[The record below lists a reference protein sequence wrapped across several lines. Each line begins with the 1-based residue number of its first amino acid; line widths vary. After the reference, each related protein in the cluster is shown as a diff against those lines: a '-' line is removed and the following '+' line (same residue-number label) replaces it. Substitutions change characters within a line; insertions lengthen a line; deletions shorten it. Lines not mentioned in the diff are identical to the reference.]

1 MLEEALLAIYF
12 GPSLRLSIGVDHLT
26 EVTCLVDPSRVDP
39 SRIDPLRCVEETQ
52 TPLSSHPEKRAVGL
66 VSPYRMTPSIQN
78 DTCCW

>member
-26 EVTCLVDPSRVDP
+26 EVTCLVCA
-39 SRIDPLRCVEETQ
+39 SRIDPLRRAEETQ
-52 TPLSSHPEKRAVGL
+52 TALSSHPEKRAVGL

-78 DTCCW
+78 GTCCR

>member
-26 EVTCLVDPSRVDP
+26 EVTCLVYP
-39 SRIDPLRCVEETQ
+39 SRIVPLRRVEKTQ
-52 TPLSSHPEKRAVGL
+52 TALGSHPKKRAVGL

-78 DTCCW
+78 GTCCR